1 MVFSS
6 STADFG
12 FKIDF
17 ARNTEDPARIFR
29 ALSELIKFCEITD
42 QTLIKYLD
50 IDVKYKLILDDIEEG
65 SLIVWLKYAFDSI
78 NEKINLKL
86 IYSYLVSGK
95 SCIIE
100 FVQQKN
106 TINRSE
112 LINLQERLH
121 NSAKETKTNPF
132 DIYIPVKDKDL
143 VLSLD
148 SFQSAVCDFQDLD
161 KLYYL
166 IGESNVSVNQN
177 FGISDSQRESL
188 LVKDKKT
195 STLEMILKVKKPD
208 YLGESK
214 WQFKDKRRTIEV
226 KITDSDWLESFQ
238 KNREFSIKP
247 GDAIKA
253 EVEVTSKYGFSGE
266 LLSTEYVLK
275 KVIEVVSMH
284 DGSQLSLFKDKDQ
297 K

>member
-166 IGESNVSVNQN
+166 IGKSNVSVNQN
-177 FGISDSQRESL
+177 FCISDSQRESL

-195 STLEMILKVKKPD
+195 STLEMILKVK
-208 YLGESK
+208 
-214 WQFKDKRRTIEV
+214 V
-226 KITDSDWLESFQ
+226 KI
-238 KNREFSIKP
+238 IK
-247 GDAIKA
+247 I
-253 EVEVTSKYGFSGE
+253 
-266 LLSTEYVLK
+266 VL
-275 KVIEVVSMH
+275 VYRQPPTI
-284 DGSQLSLFKDKDQ
+284 
-297 K
+297 

>member
-12 FKIDF
+12 FQIDF

-29 ALSELIKFCEITD
+29 ALSELIKFCEVTD
-42 QTLIKYLD
+42 KALIKSLD
-50 IDVKYKLILDDIEEG
+50 IDVEYKLILDDIEEG
-65 SLIVWLKYAFDSI
+65 SLIVWLKYDFDSI
-78 NEKINLKL
+78 NEKINLRF

-100 FVQQKN
+100 FIQQKN
-106 TINRSE
+106 TMSRSDV
-112 LINLQERLH
+112 IDLQERLQ
-121 NSAKETKTNPF
+121 NRAKETKINPL
-132 DIYIPVKDKDL
+132 DIYIPVNEKDL
-143 VLSLD
+143 VLSLT
-148 SFQSAVCDFQDLD
+148 SSTSATSNLQASE
-161 KLYYL
+161 KLAYL
-166 IGESNVSVNQN
+166 AGESHLHFNPN
-177 FGISDSQRESL
+177 FSLSAKEGENL
-188 LVKDKKT
+188 LVKDKIT
-195 STLEMILKVKKPD
+195 SNLKMILKVKKPD

-214 WQFKDKRRTIEV
+214 WQFKHNRRTIEV
-226 KITDSDWLESFQ
+226 KITDLDWLESFQ

-266 LLSTEYVLK
+266 ILSTEYVLK

-284 DGSQLSLFKDKDQ
+284 DGSQLSLFKEKEQ
-297 K
+297 

>member
-29 ALSELIKFCEITD
+29 ALCELIKFCEVTD
-42 QTLIKYLD
+42 KALIKSLD
-50 IDVKYKLILDDIEEG
+50 IDVEYKLILHDIEEG

-100 FVQQKN
+100 FVKPKN

-112 LINLQERLH
+112 LIDLQERLH
-121 NSAKETKTNPF
+121 NSAKETKTNSL
-132 DIYIPVKDKDL
+132 DIYIPVNDKDL
-143 VLSLD
+143 VSSLD
-148 SFQSAVCDFQDLD
+148 SFQSAVSDFQDLD
-161 KLYYL
+161 KLSYL
-166 IGESNVSVNQN
+166 IGESNIPVNQK
-177 FGISDSQRESL
+177 FGISDSERESL

-195 STLEMILKVKKPD
+195 STCEMILKVKKPD

-214 WQFKDKRRTIEV
+214 WQFKHDRRTIDV
-226 KITDSDWLESFQ
+226 KINDLDWLESFQ

-253 EVEVTSKYGFSGE
+253 EVEVTLKHGFSGE
-266 LLSTEYVLK
+266 VLSTDYVLK
-275 KVIEVVSMH
+275 KVIEVVPMQ
-284 DGSQLSLFKDKDQ
+284 DISQLSLFKDKEQ
-297 K
+297 Q